1 MRGSCCLVPR
11 PEHSARP
18 KRFGSRG
25 PSEDLFPT
33 RSPRIRHLSELT
45 ERDWERAVQ
54 RLGKGSCIRGPLG
67 SRFPALT
74 SLFWLCGWQEWSWFF
89 DPRLIRLLG
98 IWKRTKMLQK
108 ISFGSKGYYSGPRRS
123 SHHEWHCH
131 TPRFWVIFTDLYKYC
146 PISSVAWGLWQE
158 IFGLVRDIPLQYLLP
173 SAPSD
178 KYHVTHGFSL
188 LHEPRAFFKERAV
201 WNNVRAN

>member
-11 PEHSARP
+11 PEYSARP

-67 SRFPALT
+67 SRFPPLT

-98 IWKRTKMLQK
+98 IWKRIKMLQK

-123 SHHEWHCH
+123 SHHEWDCH
-131 TPRFWVIFTDLYKYC
+131 TPRFWVIFTDLFKFC

-158 IFGLVRDIPLQYLLP
+158 IFGLVRDIPLQYLNFVRVISWDEFVKL
-173 SAPSD
+173 
-178 KYHVTHGFSL
+178 VLFSS
-188 LHEPRAFFKERAV
+188 RKNR
-201 WNNVRAN
+201 